1 MPGGKEE
8 IMSTITKIEVQ
19 KRNKERVNLFLDGEY
34 AFSISAELVYKE
46 RLKANDK
53 IDYKKLKELAEKE
66 SFARCKE
73 AALRTIEKN
82 YKTEKEVRDKLKQKG
97 YEENAIDYSIEFLGK
112 YNFINDS
119 HYAKVFIKDK
129 LNSMGSQKIKFNLI
143 QKGIC
148 KEIIEEEL
156 VNINKEN
163 ERSIAL
169 DIARKKLE
177 LIRKKEND
185 NYKISGKLYRYLI
198 SKGYEMSIVSD
209 IVKEIMSL
217 EEL

>member
-1 MPGGKEE
+1 
-8 IMSTITKIEVQ
+8 MSKITKIEIQ

-46 RLKANDK
+46 HLKVNDE
-53 IDYKKLKELAEKE
+53 IDYKEIKDLAEKE
-66 SFARCKE
+66 SFSRCKE
-73 AALRTIEKN
+73 SGLRIIEKN

-97 YEENAIDYSIEFLGK
+97 YEENAIEYSIKFLK
-112 YNFINDS
+112 EYNFINDNY
-119 HYAKVFIKDK
+119 YAKAFISDK
-129 LNSMGSQKIKFNLI
+129 LSTMGSQKIKYNLI
-143 QKGIC
+143 QKGIS

-163 ERSIAL
+163 EKSTAL
-169 DIARKKLE
+169 DMAKKKVE
-177 LIRKKEND
+177 IIRKKETD

-209 IVKEIMSL
+209 IVKEVMSL
-217 EEL
+217 DEF